1 MDFSREKI
9 IKETKSFVIIF
20 LVVFSFRT
28 TLFEPNHI
36 PSGSLLPTNAIGDF
50 VLVNKFAYGFKLPFS
65 EWTSN
70 PIYLTKFESP
80 KRGDIVVFDYP
91 KDRSLLYV
99 KRMIGLPGDKIA
111 VVDNSVFL
119 NGKLLKRVKIE
130 DTTKLVE
137 LFDEERFPKS
147 ELEFFESE
155 IDGKKFNIAE
165 HNRRPLHLNTP
176 GEITVPEGHYFLMG
190 DNRDFSA
197 DSRDWGFVPQN
208 HIRGRAV
215 LVWFSMVY
223 PWSQEKWHFRPSRI
237 GTLL

>member
-1 MDFSREKI
+1 MDFSKEKI
-9 IKETKSFVIIF
+9 IKETKSFIIIF
-20 LVVFSFRT
+20 IAVFSFRT

-65 EWTSN
+65 EWTNN
-70 PIYLTKFESP
+70 PVYLTKFESP

-91 KDRSLLYV
+91 QDRSLLYV

-111 VVDNSVFL
+111 VIDNNVFL
-119 NGKLLKRVKIE
+119 NGQPMKRLKIE
-130 DTTKLVE
+130 DKKKLME
-137 LFDEERFPKS
+137 LFDDERFPNS
-147 ELEFFESE
+147 ELEFYETE

-165 HNRRPLHLNTP
+165 NFKRPYHLNTR
-176 GEITVPEGHYFLMG
+176 GELTVPEGHFFVMG
-190 DNRDFSA
+190 DNRDYSA
-197 DSRDWGFVPQN
+197 DSRDWGFVPQS
-208 HIRGRAV
+208 HIRGKAI